1 MPNEEEIRKIMEKAK
16 KAASGGKGSPQKKL
30 KVKSDSGG
38 TGEKK
43 DQPSPPLP
51 EEKKRKPEVP
61 KESPETVALRNS
73 IDRLTDVVGKLE
85 TRLTNTETKTE
96 VINPGRETGK
106 TGGAAQEELT
116 PEQELKMLQ
125 DAQAQQQATQGGGE
139 TGQGQAPVGPGNP
152 LYIYLLGKTL
162 DTVGKVLPAAL
173 QRGGGEGAGGKP
185 TLSSLAEEWLI
196 AQIKNQIMGGGG
208 GGGNQNISIEAMK
221 TMSNFQGMLL
231 GSFFNTIKNLPKPM
245 AEKII
250 GSAIETGGIKEPI
263 E

>member
-1 MPNEEEIRKIMEKAK
+1 MPNEKLNEEDIRKIMDKARK
-16 KAASGGKGSPQKKL
+16 VASGGKIAAQKTAKE
-30 KVKSDSGG
+30 KADSGG
-38 TGEKK
+38 EKK
-43 DQPSPPLP
+43 
-51 EEKKRKPEVP
+51 EKKPKPQVP
-61 KESPETVALRNS
+61 PPDPQTLALKSS

-85 TRLTNTETKTE
+85 TRLTNTEKKTE
-96 VINPGRETGK
+96 VINAGGGETGK
-106 TGGAAQEELT
+106 TEGATQEELT
-116 PEQELKMLQ
+116 PEQELAMLQ
-125 DAQAQQQATQGGGE
+125 EAQRAQQA
-139 TGQGQAPVGPGNP
+139 GQGQGQVPAGAGNP
-152 LYIYLLGKTL
+152 LYIYLLGKTM

-173 QRGGGEGAGGKP
+173 QRGGGGGAEGKP

-208 GGGNQNISIEAMK
+208 GGGDQKISVEAMK

-250 GSAIETGGIKEPI
+250 EGAIETPGGTEEPI